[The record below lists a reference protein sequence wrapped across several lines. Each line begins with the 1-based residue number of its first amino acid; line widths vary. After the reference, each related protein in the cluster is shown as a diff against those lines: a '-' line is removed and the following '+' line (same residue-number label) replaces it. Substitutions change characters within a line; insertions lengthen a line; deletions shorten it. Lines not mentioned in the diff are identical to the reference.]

1 MTGSSNRKFCYR
13 EVDFYET
20 AYMGFIFMKR
30 KDDDYRMLY
39 PLELVYEKTKAVKKR
54 IMKMKLELDKLKK
67 NAAEVYGAMIIKIR
81 LNRTSPLKKEF
92 WTTETKEKMLLDD
105 LYRIRQY
112 LKMFDNGGEKLY
124 KIMVMP
130 AFYDVKKKKWTLTNW
145 LPVKFNITDKD
156 LAKIAI
162 MSDEIQVDNSAKNMA
177 LYTIEWVKGFDLDTG
192 NFIKSKKEVGLERA
206 NC

>member
-1 MTGSSNRKFCYR
+1 
-13 EVDFYET
+13 
-20 AYMGFIFMKR
+20 
-30 KDDDYRMLY
+30 
-39 PLELVYEKTKAVKKR
+39 
-54 IMKMKLELDKLKK
+54 
-67 NAAEVYGAMIIKIR
+67 
-81 LNRTSPLKKEF
+81 
-92 WTTETKEKMLLDD
+92 MLLDD
-105 LYRIRQY
+105 LYRVRQY

-145 LPVKFNITDKD
+145 LPVKFNITDED